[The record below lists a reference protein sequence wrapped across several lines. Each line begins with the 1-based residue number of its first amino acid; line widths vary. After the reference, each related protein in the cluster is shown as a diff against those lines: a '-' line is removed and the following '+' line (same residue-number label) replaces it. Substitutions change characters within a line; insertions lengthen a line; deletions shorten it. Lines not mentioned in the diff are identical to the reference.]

1 MAVGSMLVPMP
12 TIPRPDNSWLGSI
25 ADSLGG
31 AIQNYKAD
39 KSFTGLA
46 DRLQG
51 GAMPAQQPAG
61 GFLAGLAPQAPQA
74 PQTAPVASVERGQAQ
89 GDTFQPFISTVKAGG
104 LTNPYG
110 LAAVASTGKAESGW
124 SAKNANR
131 TWSDPSESGKP
142 GTAGGVMSWRGPR
155 YEALAATGDLSPE
168 GQAKFFLQ
176 ENPDLIQK
184 LNNAS
189 SVEEAQQ
196 LMNNAWA
203 FAGYD
208 RPGGESARRLAM
220 AQNYYAN
227 EFGNDPGGE
236 PMEQG
241 DAAPQAYRDPM
252 VSVQNGAGPQ
262 AQASS
267 APYTMASPTAPGGD
281 APMQVAG
288 DANPQ
293 IAAGVTPVQRGS
305 VDPSIIQY
313 MLRDRNL
320 RETGLKLWAA
330 NSQGQKSSEPWQFV
344 NLPDGTLARANQQTG
359 AVERLG
365 NYAKPNQDAVAVGD
379 NLVDRTTGQVIYEG
393 KGKAPTIVELFDE
406 QTGQPYKA
414 KFNPDTQS
422 YDRVGGVKA
431 PSNGMSVTTNP
442 DGTTTVSMGGAKPPK
457 LTEAEAR
464 NSGFL
469 VRADQSQKIL
479 NGLEGEGT
487 SLWNSTA
494 GKIPVAGNF
503 LRSQDAQKY
512 DQAKRDFVNALL
524 RRESGAVIS
533 PDEFGNAEQQYF
545 PQPGDGPEVIAQ
557 KRANRESAI
566 KGLDVGSGA
575 GSKLVRP
582 DQPQRQKTSTGVQW
596 SIEE

>member
-1 MAVGSMLVPMP
+1 MALQMPGMP
-12 TIPRPDNSWLGSI
+12 TIPQQNFSWLDSI
-25 ADSLGG
+25 ADSIGG
-31 AIQNYKAD
+31 AIQNVKAD
-39 KSFTGLA
+39 KSFNGLA
-46 DRLQG
+46 ERIQG
-51 GAMPAQQPAG
+51 QPAAQPR
-61 GFLAGLAPQAPQA
+61 GFLSGLAGSQPTPA
-74 PQTAPVASVERGQAQ
+74 TAPVTPVQRGEMQ
-89 GDTFQPFISTVKAGG
+89 GDTYQPFINTVKTGIDRPDGSKLAV
-104 LTNPYG
+104 TNPYA

-124 SAKNANR
+124 SAKNANS

-155 YEALAATGDLSPE
+155 YDALAATGDLSPE

-203 FAGYD
+203 FAGHD
-208 RPGGESARRLAM
+208 RPGGESSRRLAM

-227 EFGNDPGGE
+227 EFGNATGGE
-236 PMEQG
+236 MEQG
-241 DAAPQAYRDPM
+241 DAAPAPYRDPM
-252 VSVQNGAGPQ
+252 VSVQNGSAPQ
-262 AQASS
+262 APDQSR
-267 APYTMASPTAPGGD
+267 YTMDSPTAPGGG
-281 APMQVAG
+281 APMQVADSSG
-288 DANPQ
+288 PSDPL
-293 IAAGVTPVQRGS
+293 IAQGATPVQRGG

-313 MLRDRNL
+313 MLKDRNL
-320 RETGLKLWAA
+320 REAGLQLWAA
-330 NSQGQKSSEPWQFV
+330 NAKGQNPQEPWQFV

-359 AVERLG
+359 AVEQLG
-365 NYAKPNQDAVAVGD
+365 NFAKPDQSA
-379 NLVDRTTGQVIYEG
+379 E
-393 KGKAPTIVELFDE
+393 KAPSIVEVFDE

-414 KFNPDTQS
+414 QYNPQTQTF
-422 YDRVGGVKA
+422 DRVGGVKA